1 MKIVIVNN
9 YMREQ
14 RDTLN
19 GHPPSPTNLKNRRMD
34 V

>member
-1 MKIVIVNN
+1 MNN